1 MQLLTRFGDTRRARR
16 RQAYLGTV
24 RLAATGL
31 LVLAGALASYYVGR
45 SQSRIEIA
53 RLRADLG
60 ALQELNR
67 LLTERAANAEQR
79 AEAEVAEVAKTARLR
94 QDYAANVPRGD
105 IRELLGL
112 VEGRLRDGVP
122 AERLSFLLREARVER
137 RCDPQTETKRLPVH
151 TSAATVPPSTIA
163 FAKDR
168 ISVSAEGAP
177 TRKPDGRTES
187 AFDPAQPVALR
198 FLKIGRDVAKVE
210 GRLPV
215 SHALVLGDQEYLF
228 ITKPSE
234 KAAGQVEVVAQ
245 VCAYP

>member
-1 MQLLTRFGDTRRARR
+1 MQLLMSFGDTRRARR

-24 RLAATGL
+24 RLVATGL
-31 LVLAGALASYYVGR
+31 LVLAGAVASYYVGR
-45 SQSRIEIA
+45 SQSRVEIA
-53 RLRADLG
+53 RLRADLS

-79 AEAEVAEVAKTARLR
+79 AEAEITKTARLR

-105 IRELLGL
+105 VREMLAL
-112 VEGRLRDGVP
+112 VEAKLRDGVP
-122 AERLSFLLREARVER
+122 AERLAFLLREARVER
-137 RCDPQTETKRLPVH
+137 RCEPATETKRLPVH
-151 TSAATVPPSTIA
+151 TAAATVPPSTIA

-168 ISVSAEGAP
+168 ISISAEGTP
-177 TRKPDGRTES
+177 TRKPGGGTES
-187 AFDPAQPVALR
+187 AFDPTQPVALR

-228 ITKPSE
+228 LAKPSD

>member
-1 MQLLTRFGDTRRARR
+1 MQLLMSFGDTRRARR

-24 RLAATGL
+24 RLVVTGL
-31 LVLAGALASYYVGR
+31 LVLVGAVASYYVGR
-45 SQSRIEIA
+45 SQSRVEIA
-53 RLRADLG
+53 RLRADLS

-79 AEAEVAEVAKTARLR
+79 AEAEITKTARLR

-105 IRELLGL
+105 VREMLAL
-112 VEGRLRDGVP
+112 VEAKLRDGVP
-122 AERLSFLLREARVER
+122 AERLAFLLREARVER
-137 RCDPQTETKRLPVH
+137 RCDPQTETKRLSVH
-151 TSAATVPPSTIA
+151 TAAATVPPSTIA

-168 ISVSAEGAP
+168 ISISAEGAP
-177 TRKPDGRTES
+177 TRKLGGNTES

-210 GRLPV
+210 GRLPI
-215 SHALVLGDQEYLF
+215 SYALVLGDQEYLF
-228 ITKPSE
+228 LAKPSD
-234 KAAGQVEVVAQ
+234 KVAGQVEVVAQ